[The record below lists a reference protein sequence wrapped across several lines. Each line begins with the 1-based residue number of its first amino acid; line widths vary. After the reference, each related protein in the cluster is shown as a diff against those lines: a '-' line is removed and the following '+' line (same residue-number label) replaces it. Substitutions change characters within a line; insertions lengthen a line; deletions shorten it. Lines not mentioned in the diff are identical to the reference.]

1 MKKIFSLVLLLIFSC
16 SSESN
21 DDTTSCPSEP
31 QLITLEVSNITLDEA
46 TNDSASITLSAQI
59 INSELGPNCEIFS
72 IVNQGFVYST
82 NVQPTIDD
90 TIINVNGENISVV
103 VSDLPVGTQFHIRS
117 YLTNSLGTF
126 YGNEVTVLT
135 PASTNP
141 LFLDEN
147 GVTVKAK
154 SWAEVGMTG
163 VINGDTYTI
172 IDRDMLN
179 EMLEQGEDVTKVCTT
194 FITDLNS
201 LYIYLPMMEKEIL
214 VIQIFPSILIP
225 SWMSVMLRN
234 D

>member
-1 MKKIFSLVLLLIFSC
+1 MKKIFALVLLLIFSC

-31 QLITLEVSNITLDEA
+31 QLITLEVSNITLEEA

-90 TIINVNGENISVV
+90 NVVNVNGENISVV
-103 VSDLPVGTQFHIRS
+103 VSNLPVGTQFHVRS

-135 PASTNP
+135 PTSTNP

-163 VINGDTYTI
+163 VINGDTYTV
-172 IDRDMLN
+172 IDKDMLI

-194 FITDLNS
+194 FITDLNN
-201 LYIYLPMMEKEIL
+201 LHAYLPVDGEDELLNYNVSFNQYWKL
-214 VIQIFPSILIP
+214 GCK
-225 SWMSVMLRN
+225 
-234 D
+234 